1 MPQKIVLP
9 SDRRL
14 GFWPSVFMAG
24 LLVACGYLGYLLL
37 AEKAKASPPPAQ
49 TVALQNPDEATLRC
63 QQGKWVTQVGSWR
76 EDSTAKSV
84 FSTLRLVQERA
95 EKNGIK
101 LHLNYTSPDK
111 NQCSIVD
118 GDVYLLWTGPYANG
132 KAAIQICNKLGWKT
146 ARDNDYC
153 YGRTIDKDHKGKR
166 RIRPDGVP
174 W

>member
-1 MPQKIVLP
+1 MSSWPRIIPDQP
-9 SDRRL
+9 S
-14 GFWPSVFMAG
+14 
-24 LLVACGYLGYLLL
+24 
-37 AEKAKASPPPAQ
+37 
-49 TVALQNPDEATLRC
+49 RC
-63 QQGKWVTQVGSWR
+63 ETTS
-76 EDSTAKSV
+76 
-84 FSTLRLVQERA
+84 
-95 EKNGIK
+95 K

-153 YGRTIDKDHKGKR
+153 YGRTIDKDHKGKK